1 MTRIESKW
9 KDLKKKNS
17 KAFIPFVTAGDPS
30 LMDTYELVLELEKQG
45 ADIVE
50 LGIPFSDPIADGPVI
65 QASSH
70 RAIEKGVNLNKI
82 FHLVKDLRKKT
93 DIPIVFLSYY
103 NPVFHYG
110 LQRFVEDATQ
120 SGVDGV
126 IVADLPP
133 EEAKEIK
140 IFSLKKGLDTIFLA
154 APTSSTERLHKIVEA
169 STGFIYC
176 VSVAGVTGVRNSL
189 AQSLKKRVEDIKKL
203 TDKPVAVGFGVSN
216 TKTAQWVASFADG
229 VIVGSAIVKIIQ
241 DNLAHLP
248 VGQGRKDLVNKV
260 GVVVKNLASA
270 VHRV

>member
-1 MTRIESKW
+1 MSRIENKW
-9 KDLKKKNS
+9 KELRKKNL
-17 KAFIPFVTAGDPS
+17 KAFIAFITAGDPS
-30 LMDTYELVLELEKQG
+30 LEYTYKLVLELEKQG

-50 LGIPFSDPIADGPVI
+50 LGIPFSDPIADGPII
-65 QASSH
+65 QASSG

-103 NPVFHYG
+103 NPIFHYG
-110 LQRFVEDATQ
+110 VGKFVEDATQ

-140 IFSLKKGLDTIFLA
+140 MFSIKKGLDTIFLA
-154 APTSSTERLHKIVEA
+154 APTSLTQRLHKVAEA

-189 AQSLKKRVEDIKKL
+189 AQSLKKRVEDIKKI

-216 TKTAQWVASFADG
+216 SKTAEWVASFADG
-229 VIVGSAIVKIIQ
+229 VIIGSAIVKIIQ
-241 DNLAHLP
+241 DNLE
-248 VGQGRKDLVNKV
+248 GKDLVNKV
-260 GVVVKNLASA
+260 GEIVKGLASA

>member
-1 MTRIESKW
+1 MTRIENKW
-9 KDLKKKNS
+9 KELGKKGL

-30 LMDTYELVLELEKQG
+30 LEYTYKLVLELEKQG

-65 QASSH
+65 QASSQ
-70 RAIEKGVNLNKI
+70 RALEKGINLNKI
-82 FHLVKDLRKKT
+82 FHLVKELRKKT
-93 DIPIVFLSYY
+93 DIPLVFLSYY
-103 NPVFHYG
+103 NPIFHYG
-110 LQRFVEDATQ
+110 VERFVEDAVK

-140 IFSLKKGLDTIFLA
+140 IFSSREELDTIFLA
-154 APTSSTERLHKIVEA
+154 APTSSTERLHKVAEA

-216 TKTAQWVASFADG
+216 AKTAQRVASFADG
-229 VIVGSAIVKIIQ
+229 VIVGSAIVKVVE
-241 DNLAHLP
+241 DNLKN
-248 VGQGRKDLVNKV
+248 KDLVGKV
-260 GVVVKNLASA
+260 GMVVRNLASA
-270 VHRV
+270 IHGI